1 MEKLVCVSLA
11 NEIDREKAYTA
22 ETFRQAA
29 MKKLEHFNAVK
40 ELMESDGY
48 EKRRRAFEEE
58 SEKLAADFEK
68 YTAHIGEWEE
78 KETHKIMSDD
88 TLSDEEKQKKLQK
101 EVYGKMEEMYRLA
114 ESGEDYRKAAD
125 AHREYMKNNELMWD
139 STMYSLK
146 RTSPESMPFVDLAKT
161 LAGEEC
167 EEILFEMP
175 SDCIYDQIE
184 LWQEYASSG
193 YLEDYEMAAAEDE
206 KAKRLSA
213 MQLDYLFAECDAVC
227 FHAEQGISLGDEED
241 ERFAEIMNDVYRTE
255 ETENYGMNVMR
266 IYLKPTQK
274 LKDYLSSFK
283 RFDRYHFDAYERFEP
298 YTSFADI
305 LFLKDE
311 EPVLSCLTREGYFEV
326 ADSAKSV
333 FDGFEEEAERSL

>member
-1 MEKLVCVSLA
+1 MEKLVSVSIA

-29 MKKLEHFNAVK
+29 MKKPEHFNAVK

-58 SEKLAADFEK
+58 SEKLAA
-68 YTAHIGEWEE
+68 
-78 KETHKIMSDD
+78 
-88 TLSDEEKQKKLQK
+88 
-101 EVYGKMEEMYRLA
+101 
-114 ESGEDYRKAAD
+114 
-125 AHREYMKNNELMWD
+125 
-139 STMYSLK
+139 
-146 RTSPESMPFVDLAKT
+146 
-161 LAGEEC
+161 
-167 EEILFEMP
+167 
-175 SDCIYDQIE
+175 
-184 LWQEYASSG
+184 
-193 YLEDYEMAAAEDE
+193 EDE

-213 MQLDYLFAECDAVC
+213 MQLDYLFAECDVVC
-227 FHAEQGISLGDEED
+227 FHAEQGIRLGDEED

-266 IYLKPTQK
+266 IYLKPTQT

-305 LFLKDE
+305 LFLKDGE
-311 EPVLSCLTREGYFEV
+311 SVLSCLTHEGYFEV

-333 FDGFEEEAERSL
+333 FDAFEEETGRSL